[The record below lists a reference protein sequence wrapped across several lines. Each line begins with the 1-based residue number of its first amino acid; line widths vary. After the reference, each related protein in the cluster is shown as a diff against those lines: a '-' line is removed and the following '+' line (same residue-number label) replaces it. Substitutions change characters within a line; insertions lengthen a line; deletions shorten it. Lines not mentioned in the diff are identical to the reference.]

1 MKKLSIALLCATL
14 LAGCSA
20 QHEPAPHDRYVTTG
34 RYYLD
39 NTVITADGNIWGY
52 QTDAISDKT
61 PTDAMPVY
69 VAFDDNGTAD
79 NIYDDVILGLV
90 LDVETHIYDQLEA
103 ALSDAETFA
112 IERDGNTIHVTPQ
125 NN

>member
-14 LAGCSA
+14 LAGCSTH
-20 QHEPAPHDRYVTTG
+20 HEPAPHARYTTTG

-39 NTVITADGNIWGY
+39 NTVITADGNIWDY
-52 QTDAISDKT
+52 STDTISDR
-61 PTDAMPVY
+61 PAENAMPVY

-79 NIYDDVILGLV
+79 NIYEDAILGLV
-90 LDVETHIYDQLEA
+90 LDVETHIYDRLEA
-103 ALSDAETFA
+103 SLSDAETFS

>member
-1 MKKLSIALLCATL
+1 MKKLALTILCATL
-14 LAGCSA
+14 LAGCSVH
-20 QHEPAPHDRYVTTG
+20 HEPAPHDRYVTTG

-39 NTVITADGNIWGY
+39 STVITADGNIWGY
-52 QTDAISDKT
+52 QTDTISDR
-61 PTDAMPVY
+61 PAENAMPVY

-79 NIYDDVILGLV
+79 NIYDDTILGLV
-90 LDVETHIYDQLEA
+90 LDVETHIYDQLET
-103 ALSDAETFA
+103 ALSGADTFT